1 MTFDFLAS
9 VTLKLNVTV
18 ATFVQ
23 FGRSD
28 VFVFQCSPEK
38 RTSSCPQ
45 RNLFSSETKITR
57 NSHKHFAKEL
67 RRQRSEPVRQIIN
80 TTRDLKFVLEAE
92 AAAADLSLYG
102 NVGRAR
108 VYRGRPLMLSQ
119 AAAAWSLPTAGYLR
133 LYSVNA
139 TNRTTSAVCRPS
151 NRLLPGRSIL
161 R

>member
-1 MTFDFLAS
+1 MGVGAGFYMCDVVKKSSRSLSHLLMSSCLAS
-9 VTLKLNVTV
+9 VTLKLNVTGNLR
-18 ATFVQ
+18 AN

-28 VFVFQCSPEK
+28 VFVFQSSRPEK

-57 NSHKHFAKEL
+57 NSYKHFAKEL
-67 RRQRSEPVRQIIN
+67 RRQRGEPVRQIIN

-108 VYRGRPLMLSQ
+108 
-119 AAAAWSLPTAGYLR
+119 A
-133 LYSVNA
+133 
-139 TNRTTSAVCRPS
+139 
-151 NRLLPGRSIL
+151 
-161 R
+161 